1 MNIPLIAEKCDHFS
15 GADLENLI
23 KESVLYLLSKE
34 GLDSPELRIDHVL
47 AVLEDYRPSVTNL
60 QLEEYES
67 LQFS

>member
-47 AVLEDYRPSVTNL
+47 VVLEDYRPSLTNL